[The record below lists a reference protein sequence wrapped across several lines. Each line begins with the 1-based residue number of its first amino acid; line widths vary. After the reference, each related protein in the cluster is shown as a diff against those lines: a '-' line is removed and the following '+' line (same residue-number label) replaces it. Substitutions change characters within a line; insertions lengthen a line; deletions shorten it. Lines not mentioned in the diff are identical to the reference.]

1 VPGIT
6 LDPADTAELAEL
18 LQFLADWLGARN
30 GHLDASLRAFTGND
44 AYDAQHLR
52 AGLDRF
58 TFLLG
63 GNDGEQLFG
72 RLQRQ
77 RATRRPRRPDEP
89 KPPPTVI
96 ALSHHCREGSWLSHE
111 TYRLWRRARLECHLA
126 LGQPG

>member
-1 VPGIT
+1 MT

-18 LQFLADWLGARN
+18 LVFLADWLAAHHGR
-30 GHLDASLRAFTGND
+30 LDASLRAFTGND

-52 AGLDRF
+52 ADLDRF

-77 RATRRPRRPDEP
+77 RATRRPARIPAPSGRTETTTHRHRTEP
-89 KPPPTVI
+89 SLPR
-96 ALSHHCREGSWLSHE
+96 ALTAVS
-111 TYRLWRRARLECHLA
+111 
-126 LGQPG
+126 